1 MTSTW
6 FQSDSARSSLNT
18 PNGEAATSR
27 NGEEEEDE
35 KMTATIRR
43 QSAEEEEE
51 NGHSRKNNAPSSH
64 LIKAGGT
71 KGFPGRVSSN
81 SNIAGMSTIAHQ
93 GGSTSN
99 DNNKNNNNKNNNRP
113 SSPGKTTS
121 QANANDL
128 LLRFFDSEF
137 FDEWIAISYLWRAK
151 NDNIVE
157 YLCNKMLRFDDD
169 RAERYLSQILT
180 LLTQRKMPKLENVVC
195 AYCSRSPRLASKTIW
210 LIRAAIGDVKHPKPL
225 LKLKVRCYKAAIES
239 GTWRSP
245 FEKWPGLPGEKTK
258 EMDEDEDVDV
268 EEGIFDLDT
277 SREGSQHFQGGKQRS
292 ILSSPSSSK
301 NNMITSGSEDD
312 EDDDEDDD
320 DSAYALGN
328 DNEGA
333 ASRRKGVLGNT
344 TSESSLQNTA
354 SSPPASEGVIQQQQ
368 HNYNSNNNSKK
379 KSDVLLSVPNTPSK
393 SSWFFGHKNAE
404 EKPLKTPP
412 SSPPQKHKALDK
424 GHGSNSSSTGFL
436 SQLFGK
442 LTSSSKLHDKSYSS
456 SPSKANNLTSGG
468 ESKTDSSQLSSA
480 MLQKLRER
488 EKKRR
493 QSTFD
498 QTSNLAENLCG
509 LSSQLAKTFPVESR
523 QNALRVGIEEVNKK
537 LVNVP
542 SGTGVMYPL
551 GAIGEYRIVRI
562 PAQEAM
568 LLNSRE
574 KAPYLICF
582 EVIRPNA
589 ENDARGENSYREGLR
604 ADDRGDSISSSNS
617 FSSRSNARR
626 NPFMHASNAGDNGAS
641 EMSSQGHERKNSAL
655 LSLGESGALDIPMGG
670 GRRHGRAGSYDASTL
685 PVPDEEFLARS
696 LREQESLEL
705 AASKIAEQRLSF
717 DKPRP
722 VLQMRKDQAMSVPP
736 SAETTPQ
743 KQPPQG
749 QQQEQSWN
757 PKSLAGGFSSFISN
771 SLSPMLLPE
780 IKEVS
785 SGMASPNEVGSP
797 VKDGCVPMGFNSIH
811 SIDRMT
817 SHHDSVSKAID
828 SALAKVWDETTAVV
842 RVHLDI
848 DENSGAVNVILEIP
862 HLKKEEDLSKLQQQQ
877 HKKSSFFGTSSS
889 KKEPNVAD
897 IVDPAKLSAKPN
909 SRHAR
914 TPSDVGLIQMA
925 RRMRR
930 GSDDTNWAPEAEARD
945 VTRNPR
951 GGSIMEQLS
960 PFLATIGSDDD
971 NENDEFEDGAQPNQS
986 KSGAVP
992 TSPTSLQFHKRSAGG
1007 LGERWIDKVERIRRA
1022 SPYGNQPGWC
1032 LKPIIVKAGD
1042 NCRQELLAIQLV
1054 RTFAGIYADA
1064 GLPLWIKDY
1073 EVLTTS
1079 TTTAFIE
1086 AVTDAPSLH
1095 AVKSRAPRG
1104 STLTQHFESIY
1115 NGYESPE
1122 FRVAQR
1128 NFVES
1133 LAGYS
1138 ILTYL
1143 LQIKDRHNGN
1153 ILLREDG
1160 RLIHIDFNFML
1171 STSPGGINFESSP
1184 FKLTKE
1190 YLELMD
1196 SDADGVAS
1204 EAFNYYKVLCIQGY
1218 LACQKHA
1225 ERILLLV
1232 EMMAHSGCPC
1242 FKAGPKVV
1250 QNLRKR
1256 FNLGR
1261 TEEQVAE
1268 IMLGLI
1274 SDSMDAWSTRQYD
1287 FFQRVSN
1294 GIL

>member
-1 MTSTW
+1 MW
-6 FQSDSARSSLNT
+6 LQSDSARSSLNAS
-18 PNGEAATSR
+18 NGEAGTMASPD
-27 NGEEEEDE
+27 GEDKEEEMKSDDGATNRFDE
-35 KMTATIRR
+35 NAKT
-43 QSAEEEEE
+43 
-51 NGHSRKNNAPSSH
+51 NAPSSP
-64 LIKAGGT
+64 LIKGRGT
-71 KGFPGRVSSN
+71 KRFPGRISS
-81 SNIAGMSTIAHQ
+81 SSDIAGMATIKQ
-93 GGSTSN
+93 QNSVTNSSN
-99 DNNKNNNNKNNNRP
+99 NNNNKS
-113 SSPGKTTS
+113 SSPAKTTS
-121 QANANDL
+121 ANANDL

-151 NDNIVE
+151 NENIVE
-157 YLCNKMLRFDDD
+157 YLCNKMLLFDDE

-195 AYCSRSPRLASKTIW
+195 AYCSRSARLASKTIW
-210 LIRAAIGDVKHPKPL
+210 LLRAAIGDVKHPKPL
-225 LKLKVRCYKAAIES
+225 TKLKVRCYKAAIES

-245 FEKWPGLPGEKTK
+245 FEKWPKLPHEKTE
-258 EMDEDEDVDV
+258 EMEDEDEED
-268 EEGIFDLDT
+268 EIFNLDI
-277 SREGSQHFQGGKQRS
+277 SREGSHNFQGGRERN
-292 ILSSPSSSK
+292 ILSSPSSSR
-301 NNMITSGSEDD
+301 NNIITSGSEDD
-312 EDDDEDDD
+312 EEEDD
-320 DSAYALGN
+320 DSAYAH
-328 DNEGA
+328 
-333 ASRRKGVLGNT
+333 
-344 TSESSLQNTA
+344 
-354 SSPPASEGVIQQQQ
+354 QQQ
-368 HNYNSNNNSKK
+368 HHQHNNNSKK

-393 SSWFFGHKNAE
+393 SGWLFGQKNGE

-412 SSPPQKHKALDK
+412 SSPPLKQKVLEK
-424 GHGSNSSSTGFL
+424 GKGSNSSSTGFL
-436 SQLFGK
+436 SQLFSK

-456 SPSKANNLTSGG
+456 SPSKANNQSSGG
-468 ESKTDSSQLSSA
+468 DSQEIERA
-480 MLQKLRER
+480 ALQKIRER
-488 EKKRR
+488 ERKRR

-498 QTSNLAENLCG
+498 QTSNIAEDLCG

-523 QNALRVGIEEVNKK
+523 QNALRVGIEDVNKK

-582 EVIRPNA
+582 EVIRPTA
-589 ENDARGENSYREGLR
+589 ENNTSGGENSYSESLR
-604 ADDRGDSISSSNS
+604 AEDRGDSISSNNS
-617 FSSRSNARR
+617 FSSRSNSRR
-626 NPFMHASNAGDNGAS
+626 NPFVHAINVGDNTS
-641 EMSSQGHERKNSAL
+641 ETNMQGHERKNSAL

-670 GRRHGRAGSYDASTL
+670 GRRHGRSGSYDASTL
-685 PVPDEEFLARS
+685 PVPDEEFLTRS
-696 LREQESLEL
+696 LREQESLEF

-717 DKPRP
+717 DNPRP
-722 VLQMRKDQAMSVPP
+722 VMQMHKDQALSVPP

-743 KQPPQG
+743 KQKQQEQQE
-749 QQQEQSWN
+749 QQQHEQKHEQSWN

-780 IKEVS
+780 IKEGD
-785 SGMASPNEVGSP
+785 SGVASPNEVGSP
-797 VKDGCVPMGFNSIH
+797 VKDGCVPTGFNSIR
-811 SIDRMT
+811 SIDKMT
-817 SHHDSVSKAID
+817 SHHDLVSKAID
-828 SALAKVWDETTAVV
+828 SSFAKVWDETTVVV

-848 DENSGAVNVILEIP
+848 DENLDSVRVALEIP
-862 HLKKEEDLSKLQQQQ
+862 QLKKEEDLLKLQQQQQ

-889 KKEPNVAD
+889 KKERNVAD
-897 IVDPAKLSAKPN
+897 IVDPAKLSAK

-930 GSDDTNWAPEAEARD
+930 GSDDANWAPEAEARD

-951 GGSIMEQLS
+951 GGSIMEEQMA
-960 PFLATIGSDDD
+960 PFLGTIGSDDD
-971 NENDEFEDGAQPNQS
+971 NDNDGFEDGIHPDQS
-986 KSGAVP
+986 KLGAVP
-992 TSPTSLQFHKRSAGG
+992 MSQTSLQFHKRSAGG

-1022 SPYGNQPGWC
+1022 SPFGDQPGWC

-1064 GLPLWIKDY
+1064 NLPLWIKDY

-1104 STLTQHFESIY
+1104 STLKQHFESIY
-1115 NGYESPE
+1115 NGYGSPE
-1122 FRVAQR
+1122 FRIAQR

-1218 LACQKHA
+1218 LACRKHA

-1242 FKAGPKVV
+1242 FKGGPKVV

-1261 TEEQVAE
+1261 TEDQVAE
-1268 IMLGLI
+1268 IMLAMI